1 MSLSQSSVWWPPA
14 SAGQTLVEGGVLVGR
29 RGTPWTQLVFP
40 MSVPDA
46 CAPLSNEAQ
55 IENGSRLL
63 SGNQGDGTQGPVR
76 NSAGCNFPLL
86 STRSPPSGIAAPQW
100 AHSSLP
106 PPGLLENWEV
116 RNDD

>member
-1 MSLSQSSVWWPPA
+1 MWGVAVPEQRLVAPSIFRTD
-14 SAGQTLVEGGVLVGR
+14 AGGGGRVGGEEGDPLD
-29 RGTPWTQLVFP
+29 TACFP
-40 MSVPDA
+40 NV

-86 STRSPPSGIAAPQW
+86 STWSPPSGIAAPQW